1 MRDNNELSKL
11 RNSKFLCFED
21 KGTADYIIIN
31 FKEKA
36 KTKKGA
42 MLFCVCR
49 GKVS

>member
-1 MRDNNELSKL
+1 MSNDEELHLL
-11 RNSKFLCFED
+11 RNYKYLCFED
-21 KGTADYIIIN
+21 KATADYTILN

-42 MLFCVCR
+42 ILFCVCR